1 MKRILF
7 ATDFSDSCDNTFEY
21 LKSLIGDHEVIV
33 DLIHVYTIP
42 VNIATGVPHA
52 AIKGMLDEKKNASI
66 RRMSELRDQL
76 NELQKG
82 KIYPIYGVYPSSE
95 IAEVA
100 KHADADLIVTALRQK
115 YSLMERMIGTVT
127 AHTIQKS
134 DIPVLAIP
142 NQCEYRPINNII
154 FPTQINVSDKLA
166 QREIDALTWL
176 YGFWE
181 IIKQPQIH
189 VVHIDTDIN
198 KKNYLELTFKNKPF
212 ADMDF
217 TLSSADTVEE
227 GILEYMSSHDV
238 DLLALYKPHRNLWE
252 RIYRSSVTR
261 QLLYK
266 SRLPLL
272 VLLEKVLNIP
282 FL

>member
-7 ATDFSDSCDNTFEY
+7 ATDFSDSCNNAFEY
-21 LKSLIGDHEVIV
+21 LRSLISDNEVKV
-33 DLIHVYTIP
+33 DMIHVYTIP

-52 AIKGMLDEKKNASI
+52 AIKGMLDEKKASSI
-66 RRMSELRDQL
+66 RRMSEQRDL
-76 NELQKG
+76 LHEHQKG
-82 KIYPIYGVYPSSE
+82 KMYPIYGIYPSTE

-100 KHADADLIVTALRQK
+100 TYSKADLIVTALRQK
-115 YSLMERMIGTVT
+115 YSLMDRMIGTVT
-127 AHTIQKS
+127 GHTIQKS
-134 DIPVLAIP
+134 EIPVLAIP
-142 NQCEYRPINNII
+142 NQCEFRPINNII

-166 QREIDALTWL
+166 QKEVDALTWL

-181 IIKQPQIH
+181 IIKQPKIH
-189 VVHIDTDIN
+189 VVHIDTDVEKEN
-198 KKNYLELTFKNKPF
+198 HLELTFKNKPF

-217 TLSSADTVEE
+217 TLSSAETVED
-227 GILEYMSSHDV
+227 GILEYMGNHDV
-238 DLLALYKPHRNLWE
+238 DLIALYKSHRGLWE

-272 VLLEKVLNIP
+272 V
-282 FL
+282 FS